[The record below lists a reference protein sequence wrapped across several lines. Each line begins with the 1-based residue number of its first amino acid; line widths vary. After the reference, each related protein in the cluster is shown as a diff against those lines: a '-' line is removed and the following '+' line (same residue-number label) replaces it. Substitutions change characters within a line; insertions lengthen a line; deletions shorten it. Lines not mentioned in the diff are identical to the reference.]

1 MLDVAPRW
9 TFGRGL
15 LYNSADGAARKE
27 DSGLLDCGG
36 SSMRILTLLTHSWRS
51 SFGILIAA
59 CLVLGDAGP
68 AAASV
73 VYDFS
78 LAANGEVGAINIEVT
93 LADFLPAAGL
103 NVFDLSAPEVSAFSS
118 DIPIDAPSSFIG
130 LDVTTTSTL
139 VGIRLASAISEVLT
153 TLEYPNDFFVF
164 DRTVTQVG
172 TFLSSAGTVVSDFSL
187 DTTTPTATLVVTTV
201 PEPASAVLLTFGVV
215 GAVAWRRRR
224 RTPA

>member
-1 MLDVAPRW
+1 
-9 TFGRGL
+9 
-15 LYNSADGAARKE
+15 
-27 DSGLLDCGG
+27 
-36 SSMRILTLLTHSWRS
+36 MRILTLLTHSWRS

-59 CLVLGDAGP
+59 CLVLGDARP

-118 DIPIDAPSSFIG
+118 DIPIDAASSFIG

-172 TFLSSAGTVVSDFSL
+172 TFLSSTGTVVSEFSL
-187 DTTTPTATLVVTTV
+187 DTATPTATLVVTNV
-201 PEPASAVLLTFGVV
+201 PEPASAVLLTFGVA
-215 GAVAWRRRR
+215 GAGAWRRRR